1 MIFDCHTDV
10 LFDVINNN
18 HSFEYHC
25 LEMRNYKGAFLN
37 YYFKGNESHDSFLFI
52 LQKIK
57 EFYKTNFNILKNK
70 NYILGIEGLGPLQD
84 ISDINLVFEAGIKI
98 VTLTWNDM
106 NSLATGTYTNKKR
119 GLTNKGITFLKE
131 LENKNI
137 ILDLS
142 HLNRKS
148 VYDVLKIYQG
158 PLIVSHSNVYVLC
171 KNERNLTDKQLKL
184 LKSKNVLVGVNT
196 YKNFVGQNM
205 NLESFVN
212 IIDYLKDKIGIKN
225 ICLGLDFDYYLS
237 TTTYST
243 SIKGLQ
249 SPKDLSNLYE
259 ELKKRKY
266 SKSDIQDIFYQ
277 NIINFLK
284 SSLIM

>member
-37 YYFKGNESHDSFLFI
+37 YYFKGNESHDSFLFV

-98 VTLTWNDM
+98 ITLTWNDM
-106 NSLATGTYTNKKR
+106 NSLATGTYTNKER
-119 GLTNKGITFLKE
+119 GLTNKGITVLKE

-148 VYDVLKIYQG
+148 FADALKIYQG
-158 PLIVSHSNVYVLC
+158 PLIVSHSNVYSLC

-184 LKSKNVLVGVNT
+184 LKTRNVLVGVNA
-196 YKNFVGQNM
+196 YKNFVGQNR

-212 IIDYLKDKIGIKN
+212 IIDYLKDKIGIKK

-237 TTTYST
+237 TTICSD

-249 SPKDLSNLYE
+249 EPKDLSNLYE

-266 SKSDIQDIFYQ
+266 SESDIQDIFYQ

>member
-119 GLTNKGITFLKE
+119 GITVLKE

-148 VYDVLKIYQG
+148 FYDVLKIYQG

-196 YKNFVGQNM
+196 YNNFVGQNM

-237 TTTYST
+237 TTTHST